1 MEQYDLAKLIE
12 LKTREPSFE
21 SRWLKKLETLD
32 VAKIN
37 EFRNKCK
44 EPKRVGQLVE
54 LGLIK
59 AGELGSIRLID
70 YFVLQLKVNI
80 NCLATFNVYL
90 KYLSIFRHTFKSI

>member
-1 MEQYDLAKLIE
+1 MEQYELTKLIE

-32 VAKIN
+32 VAKID
-37 EFRNKCK
+37 EFLHKFK
-44 EPKRVGQLVE
+44 EPERARQLVV

-80 NCLATFNVYL
+80 NCLATVNV
-90 KYLSIFRHTFKSI
+90 